1 MQVMAEL
8 ARPLGP
14 IEMLMRRQPLP
25 TYFVLA
31 YMVSWLAALLV
42 VAPTLMAGEAIPQTA
57 GLMMFSAML
66 LGPSAVGLVLTR
78 MLDGRAGLREL
89 GARLRQLAFPAR
101 WYLALLV
108 PPCLILTVLICM
120 ERRVSPA
127 FAPGQF
133 FPGLLFGVP
142 AGLFEEI
149 GWTGFAFP
157 RMARELGPLWGS
169 VLLGL
174 LWGVWHFPAID
185 FLGTATP
192 HGSYKIPYFVAF
204 VAAMTTMRIL
214 IAWIYVNTKSI
225 QAAQLMHISSTGSL
239 VAFSPHVGASQE
251 VQWYSV
257 YAVVLWIVAIAV
269 VMIFGRRLTI
279 ASWATSRL
287 RI

>member
-1 MQVMAEL
+1 MQAMAEL
-8 ARPLGP
+8 ARPRGP
-14 IEMLMRRQPLP
+14 IEMLMRRHPLA

-31 YMVSWLAALLV
+31 YTVSWLAALLV
-42 VAPTLMAGEAIPQTA
+42 VAPTLLAGQTVPQTA
-57 GLMMFSAML
+57 GLMMFPAML

-78 MLDGRAGLREL
+78 MLGGRAGLRDL
-89 GARLRQLAFPAR
+89 GARMRLLDFPAR

-120 ERRVSPA
+120 ETQVSPA

-133 FPGLLFGVP
+133 FLGLLFGVP
-142 AGLFEEI
+142 AGSFEEI

-157 RMARELGPLWGS
+157 RMARELGPLRGS

-192 HGSYKIPYFVAF
+192 HGSYKIPYFIAF
-204 VAAMTTMRIL
+204 VAAMTAMRIL

-225 QAAQLMHISSTGSL
+225 LAAQLMHISSTGSL
-239 VAFSPHVGASQE
+239 VAFSPHVSAFEE
-251 VQWYSV
+251 VQWYSI

-269 VMIFGRRLTI
+269 VMIFGRRLTS
-279 ASWATSRL
+279 ASSTTSHL